1 MNLKERNQITKLFG
15 NLIHILTVT
24 ITVLVHSI
32 TRMHNEN
39 EINIYSFIIVKV
51 ILFCTKCN
59 VWYVLV
65 GQSVKFFVACNIVVL
80 AFEYKGVG

>member
-1 MNLKERNQITKLFG
+1 
-15 NLIHILTVT
+15 
-24 ITVLVHSI
+24 
-32 TRMHNEN
+32 MHNEN